1 MQASVDAAN
10 ALLLA
15 VLINVSLL
23 KASPQ
28 GDGDLAEGLCSRQ
41 DNIHLQPTRFAT
53 KSSKQYKLSRL
64 LETQTEVSSYSLFLK
79 GSVEWFC
86 NRFSQ

>member
-10 ALLLA
+10 ALLLVA
-15 VLINVSLL
+15 LISVSLL

-41 DNIHLQPTRFAT
+41 DHIYLQQTRFAT
-53 KSSKQYKLSRL
+53 RSTYGKQ
-64 LETQTEVSSYSLFLK
+64 
-79 GSVEWFC
+79 
-86 NRFSQ
+86 

>member
-28 GDGDLAEGLCSRQ
+28 GDGDLAEGLCSRHQ
-41 DNIHLQPTRFAT
+41 VDCVERLEG
-53 KSSKQYKLSRL
+53 LSRAL
-64 LETQTEVSSYSLFLK
+64 TWMLSRVIVVTV
-79 GSVEWFC
+79 VEL
-86 NRFSQ
+86 